1 MSEAAAPGETP
12 ILSPTLM
19 ETPAETETP
28 KPEGDPAPAEVK
40 PAESEKP
47 AEGEKPAEVPV
58 FSFDALKLPEG
69 VTLPDEAKS
78 EFSEIVTK
86 NGISTE
92 AAQAMMDLYA
102 KQAGGAA
109 AAQAEAW
116 KTMNEGWVTEVKA
129 DPDIGGDKLPATLQM
144 IAKVLDDPTI
154 GAPGVKEALNL
165 TGAGNNPA
173 IVKTIANLARIAT
186 EGGRHVAGAANTGVK
201 PPESLGDALYGADGP
216 RTNFG
221 R

>member
-1 MSEAAAPGETP
+1 
-12 ILSPTLM
+12 M

-92 AAQAMMDLYA
+92 AAQAMMDLCA

-116 KTMNEGWVTEVKA
+116 KTMNEGWQAEVKA
-129 DPDIGGDKLPATLQM
+129 DPEIGGDKFEATRQT
-144 IAKVLDDPTI
+144 IAKVMADPSWRR
-154 GAPGVKEALNL
+154 P
-165 TGAGNNPA
+165 
-173 IVKTIANLARIAT
+173 
-186 EGGRHVAGAANTGVK
+186 
-201 PPESLGDALYGADGP
+201 D
-216 RTNFG
+216 
-221 R
+221 